1 MKPVSGSAIALLTAN
16 EVMTQVAW
24 FALAPR
30 LPEIAGNDTLAMVV
44 SSTCMNDARASPIV
58 ASARLGGRKP
68 GMFAAVVGESA
79 IAAGQLSRARLAC
92 TISRISASASE
103 SCFAYAAVASPGLP
117 GAGGG

>member
-79 IAAGQLSRARLAC
+79 IAGGSAFAGEVGLHDLADQRIGFRQLLR
-92 TISRISASASE
+92 
-103 SCFAYAAVASPGLP
+103 V
-117 GAGGG
+117 